1 MTACAAPHERD
12 HEHGHGHDHDH
23 DAVLEPAGAAAVRPG
38 VAVRVLLGAIG
49 LYQAARAG
57 RPSPCRYFPS
67 CSAYGHEAI
76 ERHGALR
83 GTWLTARRL
92 SRCHPW
98 GGFGFDP
105 VPD

>member
-49 LYQAARAG
+49 LYQAAVVGLMAAG
-57 RPSPCRYFPS
+57 EHAPGR
-67 CSAYGHEAI
+67 SA
-76 ERHGALR
+76 
-83 GTWLTARRL
+83 
-92 SRCHPW
+92 
-98 GGFGFDP
+98 
-105 VPD
+105 